1 LSGISNQSFS
11 DSDLIEG
18 SIRGDRRMQRE
29 LYNRFAPKMYGVCLR
44 YAANAEEA
52 EDILQEGFIKVFKKA
67 GSFRGEGSFEGWI
80 RRIFVNTAIEH
91 YRKKIYLQPITEHE
105 ASTVEGKYL
114 SVLDSLAE
122 KDIIKL
128 VQQLSPGYRTVFNM
142 YVVEGYTHK
151 QIAEQ
156 LGISE
161 GTSKSQLSRAKQIL
175 QDMVRTF
182 IERRKEKP

>member
-1 LSGISNQSFS
+1 M
-11 DSDLIEG
+11 
-18 SIRGDRRMQRE
+18 RGDRIMQRE

-52 EDILQEGFIKVFKKA
+52 EDILQEGFIKVFKKM
-67 GSFRGEGSFEGWI
+67 STFRGEGSFEGWM
-80 RRIFVNTAIEH
+80 RRIFVNTAIEQ
-91 YRKKIYLQPITEHE
+91 YRKKIYLQPITEQE
-105 ASTVEGKYL
+105 ESTVEGKYL

-122 KDIIKL
+122 KDIISL

-175 QDMVRTF
+175 QELVQTF
-182 IERRKEKP
+182 IERRKQVP